1 MKFVS
6 FSVEMYRSLLKKC
19 ELNISQLTTIIGPN
33 NEGKSNILRA
43 IVTAVKTLEA
53 ISEQD
58 ATMYKEGNALVLR
71 MWGRHGDMYNW
82 ERDYPLSKRKNGNS
96 SARSRFVLGFSLEDE
111 ELAEIRRMTKSL
123 FKSSLVPVCLE
134 FDDRKTYFKI
144 NIKGIFNK
152 RASKEKMIS
161 VARFITSKIS
171 ICYIDAVRTSE
182 TAAENI
188 ARLVELQIR
197 NRLYETEE
205 YRKHLESIE
214 LKKGEIL
221 KELSK
226 RVGESLQTF
235 LPTVKSL
242 KIAVDERGRSVYWR
256 SPEIS
261 VDDGEFTPL
270 SQKGS
275 GVQSL
280 TAIAM
285 ARFVSQQNAGSKNC
299 FILAVEEPE
308 SHLHPDAIHRVKNAL
323 RHISSQTPVIITTHS
338 PLLVNSDEIC
348 SNVVVSKHAARP
360 AISRLEI
367 RKLLG
372 VHAADNLSHAEDCLI
387 VEGLS
392 DERIWRA
399 ILSQKSCRIA
409 AALKSG
415 MLQIYNAQGCSK
427 VAPVVK
433 FLRAAICNIHVLLD
447 NDKDKNGKLAGD
459 NMIREG
465 VLSPAEVSYLT
476 CVGMQ
481 ESEMEDLIK
490 PDIYWDNI
498 ASQYGIKVNVCKLLC
513 SVKKKWT
520 KRMEEI
526 FQKNGVPWTDEVEE
540 RCKTI
545 VADSVVNYKTHI
557 MAIQE
562 CRMDIVD
569 AVVAKVESMLTGDR

>member
-1 MKFVS
+1 MKFVN

-43 IVTAVKTLEA
+43 IVTAVKALET

-58 ATMYKEGNALVLR
+58 AIMYKEGDALVLR
-71 MWGRHGDMYNW
+71 TRGREGDVYNW
-82 ERDYPLSKRKNGNS
+82 DRDYPLSRRNMRKS
-96 SARSRFVLGFSLEDE
+96 PVRSRFVLGFVLEDA
-111 ELAEIRRMTKSL
+111 ELDEIREMTKSL
-123 FKSSLVPVCLE
+123 FRNPLVSICLE
-134 FDDRKTYFKI
+134 FDERRTYFKM
-144 NIKGIFNK
+144 NLKGIFNK

-161 VARFITSKIS
+161 VARFITSRIS

-182 TAAENI
+182 TAADSI

-205 YRKHLESIE
+205 YGKYLKSIE
-214 LKKGEIL
+214 LKKSEIL
-221 KELSK
+221 QELS
-226 RVGESLQTF
+226 RQVGQSLRTF
-235 LPTVKSL
+235 LPSVKSME
-242 KIAVDERGRSVYWR
+242 IMVNERRGWSYCR

-270 SQKGS
+270 AQKGS

-285 ARFVSQQNAGSKNC
+285 ARFVSQQNSETKNC

-323 RHISSQTPVIITTHS
+323 ENISRQTPVIITTHS
-338 PLLVNSDEIC
+338 PLLINPYEIG
-348 SNVVVSKHAARP
+348 SNVIVSKHTARP
-360 AISRLEI
+360 ATSRIEI

-392 DERIWRA
+392 DERIWKA
-399 ILSQKSCRIA
+399 ILSQKSNKIA
-409 AALKSG
+409 VALKSG
-415 MLQIYNAQGCSK
+415 TLQFYNAQGCSK
-427 VAPVVK
+427 VGPIVK

-447 NDKDKNGKLAGD
+447 NDKDKNGRLAGD

-476 CVGMQ
+476 CVGMH

-490 PDIYWDNI
+490 PDIYWDDI
-498 ASQYGIKVNVCKLLC
+498 ASQYGIKVNDFKLIC
-513 SVKKKWT
+513 SVKKKWS

-526 FQKNGVPWTDEVEE
+526 FQRNGVPWTDEVEE

-545 VADSVVNYKTHI
+545 VADNVVNNKTPI

-569 AVVAKVESMLTGDR
+569 AVVAKVESMMSGNR